1 MTALRSLLFVPGNKE
16 NMLEK
21 AAGLRPDILVPDM
34 EDSVPNA
41 EKDNARKTIQ
51 SFLPRLAETGL
62 PIMPRVNSLDT
73 GWLESDLAAVVGPE
87 ILGLSIG
94 KINGPQDIETV
105 SDLLAELE
113 RAVELT
119 VGSLKLIP
127 WLESAR
133 AIVKCYEICTSNPRI
148 IGVAFGAEDFTHDM
162 GVERLEDESEVAYAR
177 NVLCVAARAAHVTA
191 LDTPYFRFK
200 DEAGLRANSAAAK
213 QCGFKGK
220 FAIHP
225 AQIDA
230 INETFSPSK
239 AEIEHARRVVVAFEE
254 AETAGRGST
263 SLDGKVIDVPVVKRA
278 RAILELAGTE
288 AKNRDGAAAPTT

>member
-278 RAILELAGTE
+278 RAVLELAGTE
-288 AKNRDGAAAPTT
+288 AKSRDGAAAPTT

>member
-51 SFLPRLAETGL
+51 SFLPRLAETGV
-62 PIMPRVNSLDT
+62 PIMPRVNSLDS
-73 GWLESDLAAVVGPE
+73 GWLESDLAAVVGPD

-94 KINGPQDIETV
+94 KINGPLDIETV

-113 RAVELT
+113 RAVDLT

-133 AIVKCYEICTSNPRI
+133 AIVKCYEICMSNPRI

-162 GVERLEDESEVAYAR
+162 GIERLEDESEVAYAR
-177 NVLCVAARAAHVTA
+177 NVLCIAARAAHVTA
-191 LDTPYFRFK
+191 LDTPYVHFK
-200 DEAGLRANSAAAK
+200 DEAGLKLNSAAAK
-213 QCGFKGK
+213 RCGFKGK

-225 AQIDA
+225 AQIDT

-239 AEIEHARRVVVAFEE
+239 AEIEHARRVVAAFEE
-254 AETAGRGST
+254 AESAGRGST
-263 SLDGKVIDVPVVKRA
+263 SLDDKVIDVPVVKRA
-278 RAILELAGTE
+278 RAVLELASTE
-288 AKNRDGAAAPTT
+288 SPT

>member
-51 SFLPRLAETGL
+51 SFLPRLAEKGV

-73 GWLESDLAAVVGPE
+73 GWLEPDLAAVIGPH
-87 ILGLSIG
+87 ILGISIG
-94 KINGPQDIETV
+94 KIDGPQDIETV
-105 SDLLAELE
+105 SDLLAESE
-113 RAVELT
+113 RAVDLA

-162 GVERLEDESEVAYAR
+162 GIERLEDDSEVDYAR
-177 NVLCVAARAAHVTA
+177 NVLCIAARAAHVTA
-191 LDTPYFRFK
+191 LDTPYFHFK
-200 DEAGLRANSAAAK
+200 DEAGLRVNSTAAK
-213 QCGFKGK
+213 QRGFKGK

-239 AEIEHARRVVVAFEE
+239 AEVEHARRVVAAFEE

-263 SLDGKVIDVPVVKRA
+263 SLDDKVIDVPVVKRA
-278 RAILELAGTE
+278 RAVLELAGTE
-288 AKNRDGAAAPTT
+288 SPT